1 MQSQNIKDT
10 SIRVQEPSTNYNVEN
25 DYAGVAQNDQLNE
38 LKNEYVPQNASH
50 ISQENVSPSVE
61 TRMTEIDSG
70 KANHVP
76 RDKIEASMNNPQEAE
91 ESYFQIETREIHD
104 AEDQIVP

>member
-1 MQSQNIKDT
+1 MQSQNIKDAST
-10 SIRVQEPSTNYNVEN
+10 RVQEPSTNYNVEN

-61 TRMTEIDSG
+61 TRMTEINSG
-70 KANHVP
+70 KANQAP
-76 RDKIEASMNNPQEAE
+76 KDIEA
-91 ESYFQIETREIHD
+91 
-104 AEDQIVP
+104 

>member
-1 MQSQNIKDT
+1 M
-10 SIRVQEPSTNYNVEN
+10 QEPSTNYNVEN

-61 TRMTEIDSG
+61 TKMKLILA
-70 KANHVP
+70 K
-76 RDKIEASMNNPQEAE
+76 
-91 ESYFQIETREIHD
+91 QIRHQKT
-104 AEDQIVP
+104 